1 MWMGN
6 VYLRT
11 FNTDKGTMVACCDED
26 LMGKTFKEGKLRLS
40 LEAGFYGDTLC
51 ALAEALVVLD
61 RADILNLVGK
71 AVIDAAIEKGIVH
84 PEAVIVISG
93 IPHVQVMRM

>member
-1 MWMGN
+1 
-6 VYLRT
+6 
-11 FNTDKGTMVACCDED
+11 MVACCDEE
-26 LMGKTFKEGKLRLS
+26 LMGKTFREGRLRLS

-51 ALAEALVVLD
+51 GLGEALVLID
-61 RADILNLVGK
+61 KADILNLVGK
-71 AVIDAAIEKGIVH
+71 TVVDAAIEKGIVH